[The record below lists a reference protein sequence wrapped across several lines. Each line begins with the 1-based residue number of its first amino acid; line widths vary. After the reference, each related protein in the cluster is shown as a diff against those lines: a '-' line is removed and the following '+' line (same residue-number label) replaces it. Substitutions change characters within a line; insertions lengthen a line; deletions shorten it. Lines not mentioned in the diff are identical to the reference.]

1 MITNIYTQLA
11 GLAALL
17 LAHELIA
24 APPKVDHFFPAGG
37 QRGQTVVVTAAGD
50 FSTWP
55 VQVWSDQPG
64 VMATA
69 DQDKGKFSVV
79 IAADATPGVVR
90 LRAYNEEGAAALKP
104 FVVGTLPE
112 VEEAEPNDTPGKP
125 QQVAAKIVINGRL
138 ANGGDVDG
146 FSFTLKAG
154 QTVVASLQANVLLGS
169 PMDGVLQV
177 CELVERRGKP
187 EAFVLAQ
194 NHDAIGLDPQLA
206 FTAPRDGNYLLRLFA
221 YPATADANVNF
232 SSNANYVYRLTLTT
246 GGFAD
251 HALPLAVQR
260 GQPADPRLFGW
271 NLPAEGLP
279 LTLQP
284 PADPL
289 VSQVSAFHPD
299 VAGAIPVAVVDHACI
314 AEPQAAQPL
323 ILPIVV
329 SGQLSQ
335 PKEVDSFTFSA
346 NKGAKLRFTCEA
358 RTLGY
363 PLRGVLK
370 ALDEAG
376 KTLAAAEPNEQ
387 KRETELAFT
396 PPADGRF
403 VLSVQDEHGH
413 GGERFVYRLTL
424 EEAKPDF
431 DLSLAADSV
440 VLAADKPLE
449 IPVTLAVRDG
459 LAEAVE
465 IKAVDLPA
473 GVSCEPVKSA
483 VPPKAGEMV
492 KLMLKA
498 SPETAAFYGPIRI
511 VGTAGA
517 MTRAVRLSPSQ
528 STAVWLT
535 FKK

>member
-1 MITNIYTQLA
+1 MLV
-11 GLAALL
+11 GLRFAIMVMVVSAVAQASAAQ
-17 LAHELIA
+17 
-24 APPKVDHFFPAGG
+24 PKVDHFFPAGG

-55 VQVWSDQPG
+55 VQVWADQPG
-64 VMATA
+64 VTATA
-69 DQDKGKFSVV
+69 EQDKGKFSVA
-79 IAADATPGVVR
+79 IAADATPGVVW

-125 QQVAAKIVINGRL
+125 QQVAEKIVVNGRL

-146 FSFTLKAG
+146 FAFTLKAG
-154 QTVVASLQANVLLGS
+154 QTVVASLQANELLGS

-177 CELVERRGKP
+177 CELIERRGKP

-206 FTAPRDGNYLLRLFA
+206 FTAPRDGSYLVRLFA
-221 YPATADANVNF
+221 YPATADASVNF
-232 SSNANYVYRLTLTT
+232 SSNASYVYRLTLTT

-260 GQPADPRLFGW
+260 GQPAEPRLFGW
-271 NLPAEGLP
+271 NLPAEGKP
-279 LTLQP
+279 LALQP

-289 VSQVSAFHPD
+289 APQVWAFHPD
-299 VAGAIPVAVVDHACI
+299 VAGAISLAVVDYASL
-314 AEPQAAQPL
+314 AESQVAQPL
-323 ILPIVV
+323 SLPIVV

-335 PKEVDSFTFSA
+335 PKEVDSFAFQAT
-346 NKGAKLRFTCEA
+346 KGTKLRFTCEA
-358 RTLGY
+358 RTLGF

-370 ALDEAG
+370 VLDEAG
-376 KTLAAAEPNEQ
+376 KTMATAEPNE
-387 KRETELAFT
+387 KGRVTELAFT
-396 PPADGRF
+396 PPADGRY
-403 VLSVQDEHGH
+403 VLSVEDEHGH
-413 GGERFVYRLTL
+413 GGVRFVYRLTL
-424 EEAKPDF
+424 EEAQPDF
-431 DLSLAADSV
+431 DLSVAADNF

-459 LAEAVE
+459 LAEAIE
-465 IKAVDLPA
+465 IKAIDLPP
-473 GVSCEPVKSA
+473 GVSCEPIKSA
-483 VPPKAGEMV
+483 TSPKGGEVV

-498 SPETAAFYGPIRI
+498 TPEAAAYSGPIRI
-511 VGTAGA
+511 VGTSGE
-517 MTRAVRLSPSQ
+517 MTRPVRLSPSQ